1 MPLIDRSRSFLA
13 VIDVQPAFLD
23 KLALA
28 DRAPLVARI
37 AWIIRVA
44 RALDIPML
52 AMAEDLPAEGPP
64 VPAILEALPSGL
76 PIHDKR
82 VFGLAGQPDLLA
94 AARALNR
101 PQAVLVGLE
110 TDVCV
115 CHSALGLK
123 DAGFTVAV
131 VTDATGSPGD
141 NHAAGLVR
149 MQGEGIILTNTKG
162 LYYEWARDLETCA
175 ALRSLNTAPPPG
187 VTL

>member
-13 VIDVQPAFLD
+13 AIDVQPAFLD

-28 DRAPLVARI
+28 DRVPLVARI

-44 RALDIPML
+44 RVLDIPIL
-52 AMAEDLPAEGPP
+52 AMAENLPVEGPP
-64 VPAILEALPSGL
+64 VQAVLDALPPGL

-82 VFGLAGQPDLLA
+82 VFGLGGQPDLLA

-115 CHSALGLK
+115 CHSAIGLK
-123 DAGFTVAV
+123 EHGFGVAT
-131 VTDATGSPGD
+131 VTDATGSPGE
-141 NHAAGLVR
+141 NHMAGLER
-149 MQGEGIILTNTKG
+149 MRGEGVILTNTKG
-162 LYYEWARDLETCA
+162 LYYEWARDLATCA
-175 ALRSLNTAPPPG
+175 VLRSLNTAPPPG